1 MYSSF
6 EPLFEKLAK
15 STFRSKFRLNYQDRL
30 YAEMKGQTVIKEQ
43 ASDLI
48 SKRLA
53 PATPKNDGSQT
64 PYKGHPV
71 FTAQHATG
79 CCCRSCLLKWH
90 NIPKGRELTE
100 TEQQYVVSVLLAWIE
115 KDLQKTPK
123 KKFIKKGE
131 TLDLF

>member
-100 TEQQYVVSVLLAWIE
+100 TEQ
-115 KDLQKTPK
+115 
-123 KKFIKKGE
+123 
-131 TLDLF
+131 